1 MADAEQPDEGIEDDR
16 LRLILPVPPGYDPAP
31 LAGIAAGGRV
41 AAVLMAPGAG
51 PGLLRPFGQEHSLAI
66 FMRDD
71 LEAARGLDGVIL
83 TDPGMVAE
91 ARQRLGADK
100 VIGAL
105 CGIDRHEAMTAGE
118 GGCRLDPVRPGRP
131 RCRSEPSRLAAW
143 WSELFV
149 LPCGVTGLIEPS
161 HVPALASA
169 KIAFALPG
177 PACWRAPE
185 PLRLLADLDAT
196 VQAVSFVRRPINARD
211 RPCPAVRPTWKSW
224 SVPSCRRPAHSPAIS
239 ARSSS
244 CNGR

>member
-1 MADAEQPDEGIEDDR
+1 MADAEQPDEGIDDDR
-16 LRLILPVPPGYDPAP
+16 LRLILPVPPGYEPAP

-41 AAVLMAPGAG
+41 AALLMAPGAG
-51 PGLLRPFGQEHSLAI
+51 PEMLRPFGQEHSLAI

-71 LEAARGLDGVIL
+71 LEAAQGLDGVVL

-105 CGIDRHEAMTAGE
+105 CGIDRHDAMTAGE
-118 GGCRLDPVRPGRP
+118 AGADWILFGRANLAP
-131 RCRSEPSRLAAW
+131 ERALEVAAW

-149 LPCGVTGLIEPS
+149 LPCGVTGLIEPG

-185 PLRLLADLDAT
+185 PLRLLADLDAA
-196 VQAVSFVRRPINARD
+196 VQAAAS
-211 RPCPAVRPTWKSW
+211 
-224 SVPSCRRPAHSPAIS
+224 S
-239 ARSSS
+239 ADP
-244 CNGR
+244 